1 MPETHLY
8 RSFIDPQKDWLG
20 RRKISSLHCL
30 QGCGSWEDIRR
41 RRNLDETGTNQTS
54 LRNASFW
61 FRGTENNE
69 DGEERDGSETT
80 AREEE
85 EASTLVD
92 TEKGKSTTDA
102 PIVEEVDQSESEV

>member
-61 FRGTENNE
+61 FRGTENRK